1 MGGICSKDSE
11 KSVNPYASRDS
22 EEHSYSQAQ
31 KLHRNNESPAR
42 KSSEA
47 MAPPA
52 VPESMRKEAEEQ
64 QPKDKPGSWYSS
76 SEDELYDGIPRYRRS
91 RSQKSRSRRVAK
103 EILESVGLDKAVE
116 VFDTFGSGGFVSGGT
131 NKGNELLIVSFEVAN
146 TIVKASNLMQSL
158 SKRSICH
165 LRDVVLLSE
174 GVQKLVSTD
183 MDELLSIVAIDKR
196 EELKV
201 FVGEVVRFGNRC
213 KAPQWHN
220 LDLFFEKCRRER
232 TPKKQLREE
241 AELVMQQLMV
251 LVQCTAELY
260 HELQT
265 LDRLQQ
271 DYQLKQKDAKFSS
284 SRKDY
289 GLSILA
295 AECKSQK
302 KEVRSL
308 KKKSLW
314 SRSLEEIMEKL
325 VDLVL
330 FLNQEINNAFGS
342 SDDDR
347 AKKAFERSQQR
358 LGPAGLALHYAN
370 IILQIDSIVA
380 RSSSMPPNSRNMLY
394 QSLPTNIKSS
404 LRSKLQHFHVKE
416 KLTVVEIKAEMEKTL
431 HWLVPVATNTAKAHH
446 GFGWVGEWVNS
457 GADKNRRTAVPTDV
471 MQIETLHY
479 AEKQKTDAYLIDLLL
494 WLNHLISQSKA
505 AINAAN
511 VKPSIKPA
519 IPSPFQEAN
528 QLPLQKDAKS
538 ESPNLCV
545 EDQETVQKASNKELE
560 QGMSMSMSEDTNS
573 VDNSSE
579 ELDQTHEISS
589 YSGTGESNEL
599 SPANT
604 HPSTDFDHDTE
615 KKLDATHRV
624 DTVMVG

>member
-11 KSVNPYASRDS
+11 NSVNPYASRGS
-22 EEHSYSQAQ
+22 EEHSYSQKQ
-31 KLHRNNESPAR
+31 KLHRNESPER

-47 MAPPA
+47 VVPPA
-52 VPESMRKEAEEQ
+52 VPESMSKEVEE
-64 QPKDKPGSWYSS
+64 QPKDHSGYSS

-116 VFDTFGSGGFVSGGT
+116 VFDTFGSGGFVSGAT
-131 NKGNELLIVSFEVAN
+131 NKGNELLILSFEVAN
-146 TIVKASNLMQSL
+146 TIVKGSNLMQSL

-174 GVQKLVSTD
+174 GVQNLVSTD
-183 MDELLSIVAIDKR
+183 MDELLSIVALDKR

-201 FVGEVVRFGNRC
+201 LVGEVVRFGNRC

-220 LDLFFEKCRRER
+220 LDLFFEKCRGER

-241 AELVMQQLMV
+241 AELVMQQLLV

-260 HELQT
+260 HELHT

-271 DYQLKQKDAKFSS
+271 DYQLKQKDSKFSS
-284 SRKDY
+284 SRKDD

-295 AECKSQK
+295 AEFKSQK

-380 RSSSMPPNSRNMLY
+380 RSSSMPPDARNTLY

-431 HWLVPVATNTAKAHH
+431 HWLVPVATSTAKAHH

-457 GADKNRRTAVPTDV
+457 GSDKNRRAVVPTDV

-505 AINAAN
+505 AVNAGN

-538 ESPNLCV
+538 ESPDLCV
-545 EDQETVQKASNKELE
+545 EDQETVQKVSNEELE
-560 QGMSMSMSEDTNS
+560 QGMSMSQDMNS

-579 ELDQTHEISS
+579 KLEQTHEISS
-589 YSGTGESNEL
+589 YSGTVESNEL
-599 SPANT
+599 SPANA
-604 HPSTDFDHDTE
+604 HPLNFNITDFDDDTE